1 MFWGG
6 EKFGEGR
13 ERLYQEIQT
22 ECVND
27 QRKKITWSIGEVIV
41 SCMGL
46 EGEVVQMGVSGFTK
60 AGIIDNFYLD
70 NEGPAFLIENI
81 ELNYEW

>member
-1 MFWGG
+1 
-6 EKFGEGR
+6 
-13 ERLYQEIQT
+13 
-22 ECVND
+22 
-27 QRKKITWSIGEVIV
+27 
-41 SCMGL
+41 MGL